1 MKGYRLSF
9 AVCLLLEI
17 VLTVLLFFYSREQLE
32 NLNKAYLDGLSE
44 KSGSVLNS
52 FKSVAVSRYNLIA
65 GDPEFIRLVKEAD
78 NATEASQLKEI
89 SVQLQVIL
97 MSHYR
102 ALSALGIDMLRIY
115 SKNGILLAYFS
126 NMIDIEEGTP
136 APPYQNRV
144 SEASKATYMSDP
156 MDSGFRLLY
165 AIAENGERIGTIEYG
180 ISPVAYTV
188 YLGRMYQVTASFL
201 ANNTYMK
208 KKYFTPKTE
217 DANKVSDLY
226 TQFTYNRQ
234 GFNIKELSEAMA
246 SIELE
251 GRLAWGRSF
260 VMEFKD
266 LEGVPFKAA
275 FMPVKSYEDDLA
287 GFLVQYSFE
296 GTQVSFLKDAFIMWG
311 VGSIWVGMVFVILLV
326 MSKGRQSVEKIN
338 NFLTGYRRALDS
350 SAMVISFNSE
360 FRITFMNQSFL
371 DATGHKLEDLKD
383 ELFEDIL
390 CFAKDKEA
398 MGRAFETISR
408 FEVWNDICEF
418 YTLYSKDL
426 DDTITVSMT
435 AVPIVSNNKIIE
447 TICVWH
453 DVTKLY
459 RALNSVRMA
468 EAQRNE
474 ILRILTTYMDAS
486 NNTIMVI
493 DKEWNV
499 IFSNLKYNKN
509 NGNDNNDGQPL
520 IYERFA
526 DVCHRV
532 TYRGM
537 VCELSCEDCHIASV
551 FNTGKSVTF
560 EFIDDGKRIYEEIS
574 VFPIFDEEGKVAL
587 VVNERRDMTNKV
599 QNERRLL
606 AASKEQE
613 AIAVR
618 LQEMVVELEVAKTEA
633 EKASNAK
640 SLFLANMSHE
650 IRTPINGI
658 IGFLHLLK
666 DCKIDPIGR
675 DYLEIINSSTQSLL
689 SIVNDVLDFSKIENG
704 KMELETIDFDPV
716 REFEPIADMY
726 AAKAGEK
733 NIYIFA
739 SIDNKLPK
747 TLNGDPLH
755 LRQVIVNLMSNAIK
769 FTPEKGRI
777 LLSMGVKGYEEGGKI
792 CAVEISV
799 TDTGIGMS
807 QAVINKLFKA
817 FSQGDNSVTRKF
829 GGTGLGLAISGNI
842 LALMDSKMEV
852 GSAEGKGSKFSFI
865 VKFPVVK
872 GAEPV
877 DYKGAEA
884 LVVGG
889 SLTSMA
895 VIKYLQD
902 FNCKVAK
909 IEFDEEIPEGN
920 FKVAFVDYNGNTSF
934 FEPMIFRLK
943 RRIGSIP
950 IVVSYMKDPKESP
963 IIEKCMSYFL
973 MRPVV
978 LSRMSDI
985 LDKAIG
991 RVDGVIKK
999 EEEVRDQV
1007 IFDGKILVVED
1018 NAVNQK
1024 LMQIFLTKAK
1034 LKVYQA
1040 FDGEEAVKAVADTK
1054 FDIIFMDIN
1063 MPHMDGVTATKT
1075 MRQSGVNTPII
1086 ALTANVIKSDI
1097 ESYLDSGMSDYLSKP
1112 VNFEKL
1118 IAILEKYLN
1127 KSI

>member
-9 AVCLLLEI
+9 VACLLLEI
-17 VLTVLLFFYSREQLE
+17 VLTVLLFFYSRQQLE
-32 NLNKAYLDGLSE
+32 NLNKAYLEGLSE
-44 KSGSVLNS
+44 KSESVLNS

-65 GDPEFIRLVKEAD
+65 GDPEFIRLVKDAD
-78 NATEASQLKEI
+78 NVTDAAQLKEI
-89 SVQLQVIL
+89 SIELQAIL
-97 MSHYR
+97 LSHYR

-115 SKNGILLAYFS
+115 SKKGILLAYFS
-126 NMIDIEEGTP
+126 NMIDIEEGNP

-201 ANNTYMK
+201 ANNLHMK

-217 DANKVSDLY
+217 DSSKVSNLY

-234 GFNIKELSEAMA
+234 GFDISELSSSM
-246 SIELE
+246 SSKVLDD
-251 GRLAWGRSF
+251 RLTWGRSF

-266 LEGVPFKAA
+266 NAGVPFKAA
-275 FMPVKSYEDDLA
+275 FMPVKSYEEDLA

-296 GTQVSFLKDAFIMWG
+296 GTQISLLKASLILWG
-311 VGSIWVGMVFVILLV
+311 VGSIWVGMVFIILLV
-326 MSKGRQSVEKIN
+326 MSRSKKSVEKIN
-338 NFLTGYRRALDS
+338 DFLTGYRNALDS
-350 SAMVISFNSE
+350 SAMVISFNAE
-360 FRITFMNQSFL
+360 FRITFMNQRFL
-371 DATGHKLEDLKD
+371 DVTGHKLEDLKD

-390 CFAKDKEA
+390 CFAKDKAA

-426 DDTITVSMT
+426 NDTITVSMT
-435 AVPIVSNNKIIE
+435 AVPIVSNGKIVE

-453 DVTKLY
+453 DVTELY
-459 RALNSVRMA
+459 RALSSVRMA

-493 DKEWNV
+493 DKDWNV
-499 IFSNLKYNKN
+499 IFSNLKYNSPEL
-509 NGNDNNDGQPL
+509 GNNDGKPI
-520 IYERFA
+520 IYQRFA
-526 DVCHRV
+526 DICYRV
-532 TYRGM
+532 TYKGT
-537 VCELSCEDCHIASV
+537 VCDLDCEDCHIAAV
-551 FNTGKSVTF
+551 FNTGKTVTF
-560 EFIDDGKRIYEEIS
+560 EFINDEKRIYEEIS

-587 VVNERRDMTNKV
+587 VVNERRDMTNRV
-599 QNERRLL
+599 QSERRLL

-613 AIAVR
+613 AIAGR
-618 LQEMVVELEVAKTEA
+618 LKETVVELEVAKTEA

-726 AAKAGEK
+726 SAKASEK

-739 SIDNKLPK
+739 SIDNNLPK

-777 LLSMGVKGYEEGGKI
+777 LLSMGVKGYEEDGRM

-807 QAVINKLFKA
+807 PSVINKLFKA

-852 GSAEGKGSKFSFI
+852 VSSEGKGSKFSFV

-872 GAEPV
+872 GAAPI

-902 FNCKVAK
+902 FNCPVTK
-909 IEFDEEIPEGN
+909 INFDEEIPAGN
-920 FKVAFVDYNGNTSF
+920 FKVAFVDFNGDTSF

-943 RRIGSIP
+943 KRVGAVP
-950 IVVSYMKDPKESP
+950 IVVSYIKDPKESP

-973 MRPVV
+973 MRPIV

-985 LDKAIG
+985 LDRVIG
-991 RVDGVIKK
+991 RVDGTIKK
-999 EEEVRDQV
+999 EEEVKEQV
-1007 IFDGKILVVED
+1007 VFAGKILVVED

-1024 LMQIFLTKAK
+1024 LMQIFLSKAK
-1034 LKVYQA
+1034 LSVYQA
-1040 FDGEEAVKAVADTK
+1040 FDGNEAVKAVADND

-1075 MRQSGVNTPII
+1075 MRSAGIETPII

-1097 ESYLDSGMSDYLSKP
+1097 ESYLSSGMNDYLSKP
-1112 VNFEKL
+1112 VNFDKL
-1118 IAILEKYLN
+1118 ITTLEKYL
-1127 KSI
+1127 KKVV